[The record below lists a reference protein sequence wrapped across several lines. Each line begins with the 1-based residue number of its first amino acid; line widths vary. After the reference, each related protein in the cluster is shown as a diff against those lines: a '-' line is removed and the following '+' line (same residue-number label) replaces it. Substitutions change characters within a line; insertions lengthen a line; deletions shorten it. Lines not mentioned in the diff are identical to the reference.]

1 MIYKFRML
9 SSGDRAF
16 LRDYELDSEALFIEL
31 HGLIQRDLGLD
42 PSQLAS
48 FFVADEQWSKGLELT
63 LLDMDAPGQSAM
75 PMERV
80 KLSDLIKNRTDRLL
94 YAYDLFSDQHLFI
107 ELIAIGE
114 PQPDVSYPRC
124 AATVG
129 ELPAQPQPDPG
140 VAMDY
145 EGFDDDF
152 DDGYADEDTDGL
164 DFEDMDLSQF

>member
-16 LRDYELDSEALFIEL
+16 LRDYELNSEAPFIDL

-48 FFVADEQWSKGLELT
+48 FFVADEQWNKGLELT
-63 LLDMDAPGQSAM
+63 LLDMGAPEQAAM

-80 KLSDLIKNRTDRLL
+80 KLSDIVKNRTDRLL
-94 YAYDLFSDQHLFI
+94 YAYDLFSDQHLFL

-114 PQPDVSYPRC
+114 PQPDAHYPRC
-124 AATVG
+124 AAAVG
-129 ELPAQPQPDPG
+129 ELPVQQLPDPS
-140 VAMDY
+140 AALAY
-145 EGFDDDF
+145 EEADDEFDDDL
-152 DDGYADEDTDGL
+152 ADEDAVDL
-164 DFEDMDLSQF
+164 DVEDMDLSQF